1 VLLLAIVA
9 AGATAAG
16 LVLPDEEERQGRPPP
31 SATEPRP
38 AETGSAPPTDV
49 PELEAP
55 ARPPPSATEPRPAE
69 MGSAP
74 PTDVPEL
81 EAPASAGRDGPR
93 LVIGFVDDPSF
104 RWRPY
109 REQML
114 DRARAAGARLVRAM
128 VYWHRMAPR
137 RPAAGG
143 PPFDEPRLFELDEL
157 VASTAER
164 GMEVMLT
171 IWGTPDWA
179 NGGEKP
185 NRPPHDLDALREFA
199 RGLAARY
206 PQVRRYSVWNE
217 PNLEQF
223 LAPQFDAAGQSVAVQ
238 LYARLFRAAAAGI
251 REANPDALVAAGE
264 TSARG
269 RDVPSTGPAQD
280 SHSPARFA
288 RLLSEVRPSLAFDAW
303 AHHPF
308 PTSPDQPPDQRTRF
322 PTVTLLSLGRFGRA
336 LDDWFGRRG
345 IPLWIT
351 EYAHETQPEEQLGVP
366 RELQAAYAELA
377 LSLVAAVPRV
387 ELFVWFTFRDDP
399 TNRWESGLL
408 DRDGRSKP
416 AYARFAAAARELGS
430 SG

>member
-1 VLLLAIVA
+1 MPRRGVVLLLAVVA
-9 AGATAAG
+9 GGGIAAA
-16 LVLPDEEERQGRPPP
+16 LVLPDEERQGRQPP
-31 SATEPRP
+31 SATESPR
-38 AETGSAPPTDV
+38 
-49 PELEAP
+49 
-55 ARPPPSATEPRPAE
+55 PPSATEAPRPP
-69 MGSAP
+69 SATESPRP
-74 PTDVPEL
+74 PGTETDPWADVPEP
-81 EAPASAGRDGPR
+81 EAPARRPRDSPP

-109 REQML
+109 RAEML

-128 VYWHRMAPR
+128 VYWHRLAPR
-137 RPAAGG
+137 RPAAGE

-157 VASTAER
+157 VASTSER

-171 IWGTPDWA
+171 IWGTPAWA
-179 NGGEKP
+179 NGGEQP
-185 NRPPHDLDALREFA
+185 NRPPHDLDDLHEFA
-199 RGLAARY
+199 RRLAARY

-223 LAPQFDAAGQSVAVQ
+223 LAPQFDAAGRSASVQ
-238 LYARLFRAAAAGI
+238 LYAELFSAAAAGI
-251 REANPDALVAAGE
+251 RRANPDALVAAGE

-280 SHSPARFA
+280 SHSPVGFA
-288 RLLSEVRPSLAFDAW
+288 RLLSEVRPPLAFDAW

-322 PTVTLLSLGRFGRA
+322 PTVTLLSLARFGRA
-336 LDDWFGRRG
+336 LDDWFGRERV
-345 IPLWIT
+345 PLWVT
-351 EYAHETQPEEQLGVP
+351 EYAHETQPEEPLGVP
-366 RELQAAYAELA
+366 RELQAAYAEQA
-377 LSLVAAVPRV
+377 LSLAAAVPRV

-408 DRDGRSKP
+408 DRDGRPKP
-416 AYARFAAAARELGS
+416 AYARFAAAVRARGS

>member
-1 VLLLAIVA
+1 VA
-9 AGATAAG
+9 AGGIAAA
-16 LVLPDEEERQGRPPP
+16 LAVSDEEERQGRPPP
-31 SATEPRP
+31 SVTESPRP
-38 AETGSAPPTDV
+38 PGTETAPTTETLPPTEA
-49 PELEAP
+49 PEPEAP
-55 ARPPPSATEPRPAE
+55 AR
-69 MGSAP
+69 GS
-74 PTDVPEL
+74 
-81 EAPASAGRDGPR
+81 SGGPR
-93 LVIGFVDDPSF
+93 LLIGFVDDPSF

-109 REQML
+109 RAQML

-128 VYWHRMAPR
+128 VYWHQLAPR
-137 RPAAGG
+137 RPAAGE

-185 NRPPHDLDALREFA
+185 NRPPDDLDALREFA

-223 LAPQFDAAGQSVAVQ
+223 LAPQFDAAGNSVAVQ
-238 LYARLFRAAAAGI
+238 LYARLFRAAAGGI
-251 REANPDALVAAGE
+251 REASPDALVAAGE

-269 RDVPSTGPAQD
+269 RDAPSAGPAQD
-280 SHSPARFA
+280 SHSPVVFA
-288 RLLSEVRPSLAFDAW
+288 RLLSEVRPPLAFDAW

-336 LDDWFGRRG
+336 LDDWFGRPG
-345 IPLWIT
+345 IPLWLT

-366 RELQAAYAELA
+366 RELQAAYAEHA
-377 LSLVAAVPRV
+377 LSLAAAVPRV
-387 ELFVWFTFRDDP
+387 ELFVWFTFRDDS
-399 TNRWESGLL
+399 TNTWESGLL
-408 DRDGRSKP
+408 DRDGRPKP

-430 SG
+430 SSG

>member
-1 VLLLAIVA
+1 VPRRGVVLLLAVVA
-9 AGATAAG
+9 AGGIAAA

-31 SATEPRP
+31 AATESPRP
-38 AETGSAPPTDV
+38 TETETETAPPAEVTE
-49 PELEAP
+49 PEAP
-55 ARPPPSATEPRPAE
+55 APGGP
-69 MGSAP
+69 
-74 PTDVPEL
+74 
-81 EAPASAGRDGPR
+81 DGPR

-109 REQML
+109 RAQML
-114 DRARAAGARLVRAM
+114 DSARAAGARLVRAM

-137 RPAAGG
+137 RPAAGE
-143 PPFDEPRLFELDEL
+143 PPFDGPRLFELDEL

-171 IWGTPDWA
+171 IWGTPAWA

-185 NRPPHDLDALREFA
+185 NRPPHDLDDLREFA

-238 LYARLFRAAAAGI
+238 LYAELFRAAAAGI
-251 REANPDALVAAGE
+251 REGNPDALVAAGE

-288 RLLSEVRPSLAFDAW
+288 RLLSEVRPPLAFDAW

-336 LDDWFGRRG
+336 LDDLFGRRR
-345 IPLWIT
+345 IPLWVT

-366 RELQAAYAELA
+366 RELQAAYAEQA

-408 DRDGRSKP
+408 DRDGRPKP

-430 SG
+430 PG

>member
-1 VLLLAIVA
+1 VLLLAVVAAGSIVA
-9 AGATAAG
+9 AM
-16 LVLPDEEERQGRPPP
+16 VLADDEDRQGRPPP
-31 SATEPRP
+31 STTEPPPPPATGTAP
-38 AETGSAPPTDV
+38 AEVAEPQ
-49 PELEAP
+49 AP
-55 ARPPPSATEPRPAE
+55 APGRP
-69 MGSAP
+69 
-74 PTDVPEL
+74 
-81 EAPASAGRDGPR
+81 DGPG

-109 REQML
+109 RAQML
-114 DRARAAGARLVRAM
+114 DRAHAAGARLVRAM
-128 VYWHRMAPR
+128 VYWHRLAPL
-137 RPAAGG
+137 RPTAGE
-143 PPFDEPRLFELDEL
+143 PPFDESRLFELDEL

-164 GMEVMLT
+164 GMDVMLT
-171 IWGTPDWA
+171 IWGTPAWA
-179 NGGEKP
+179 NGGEEP
-185 NRPPHDLDALREFA
+185 NRPPDDLDSLREFA

-223 LAPQFDAAGQSVAVQ
+223 LAPQFDASGQSVAVR
-238 LYARLFRAAAAGI
+238 LYAELFRAAAAGI
-251 REANPDALVAAGE
+251 REVNPDALVAAGE

-269 RDVPSTGPAQD
+269 RDAPSTGPAQD

-288 RLLSEVRPSLAFDAW
+288 RLLAEVRPALAFDAW

-336 LDDWFGRRG
+336 LDEWFGRRG
-345 IPLWIT
+345 IPLWVT
-351 EYAHETQPEEQLGVP
+351 EYAHETQPEEQLGVT
-366 RELQAAYAELA
+366 RDLQAAYAELA

-399 TNRWESGLL
+399 TNTWESGLL
-408 DRDGRSKP
+408 DREGRPKP
-416 AYARFAAAARELGS
+416 AYARFAAAARELGG